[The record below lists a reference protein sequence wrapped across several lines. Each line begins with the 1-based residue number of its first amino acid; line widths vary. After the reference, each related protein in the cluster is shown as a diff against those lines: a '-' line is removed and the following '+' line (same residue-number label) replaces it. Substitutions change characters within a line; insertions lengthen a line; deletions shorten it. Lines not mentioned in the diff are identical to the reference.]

1 MRFAKDLEELKK
13 VLEMLLILHM
23 NSMKVFR

>member
-13 VLEMLLILHM
+13 VLEMLLIFHM